1 MVTLFLSPD
10 LNARLRAKLLS
21 ALRPGTRIVSHRY
34 GIADW
39 VPERTI
45 IVTVLEIHDHV
56 FLWRV
61 PDRP

>member
-1 MVTLFLSPD
+1 VSE
-10 LNARLRAKLLS
+10 
-21 ALRPGTRIVSHRY
+21 LRPGTRIVSHRY

-39 VPERTI
+39 VPERS
-45 IVTVLEIHDHV
+45 VTVPVAERRNQV